1 MPGASPALLQLT
13 TPGKSSTL
21 CVMITGLFRIIVYGL
36 IAYLIYL
43 IYRFFRAIN
52 QGSKQ
57 RRITK
62 QPSGIMVKDETC
74 NTYLPKED
82 AIRIQYKGKDY
93 YFCSQECK
101 QKFLSSH
108 ES

>member
-1 MPGASPALLQLT
+1 
-13 TPGKSSTL
+13 
-21 CVMITGLFRIIVYGL
+21 MITGLFRIIVYSL
-36 IAYLIYL
+36 IGYLIYL
-43 IYRFFRAIN
+43 VYRFFKAIN
-52 QGSKQ
+52 QGSKHS
-57 RRITK
+57 RINK

-82 AIRIQYKGKDY
+82 AIRVHYKGIEY

-108 ES
+108 QPR

>member
-1 MPGASPALLQLT
+1 
-13 TPGKSSTL
+13 
-21 CVMITGLFRIIVYGL
+21 MIPGLFRIILYGL

-43 IYRFFRAIN
+43 VYRFFKAIN
-52 QGSKQ
+52 QASKQ
-57 RRITK
+57 PRINK

-82 AIRIQYKGKDY
+82 AIRVQFGGRDH

-108 ES
+108 NAQ

>member
-1 MPGASPALLQLT
+1 MHFQIHPRLT

-21 CVMITGLFRIIVYGL
+21 SVMIIGLFRIIVYGL

-43 IYRFFRAIN
+43 VYRFFKAIN

-57 RRITK
+57 PQINK

-82 AIRIQYKGKDY
+82 AIKVQYEGTDH

-108 ES
+108 KPQ